1 MRPSQFNLIRRMC
14 IRMSRQRYYE
24 KVAKKNRKKKQKL
37 LNKQQKLINK
47 QERKKRRATEKEQV
61 TLYKKM
67 HPTPKVIRTS
77 AFYRNI
83 TLAIFFGWFILWF
96 CVISIPTRPSDSF
109 LDSLFLLIGWG
120 ILLLY
125 PMIRYIVQKRDE
137 TAKRDSAVC
146 PLCGSTMENGYNFC
160 TSCGFSLIPHQP
172 QNVPQKEKRCPSC
185 GAIVDKN
192 YNFCTEC
199 GYSFL
204 QQPKITKLSAEERK
218 ELREQYKI
226 QREID
231 QHWKFRQKR
240 IEDDTLRNIKSQN
253 YKLKKEDDKENR
265 DQYDEL
271 TK

>member
-14 IRMSRQRYYE
+14 VRMSRQRYYE

-47 QERKKRRATEKEQV
+47 QEKKKRRATEKEQV
-61 TLYKKM
+61 KLYKKM
-67 HPTPKVIRTS
+67 HPTPKVIHTS

-83 TLAIFFGWFILWF
+83 TLAIFFGWFIVWF
-96 CVISIPTRPSDSF
+96 CVISIPTRPSDGF

-120 ILLLY
+120 ILLLH
-125 PMIRYIVQKRDE
+125 PLIRYIVKKSGE
-137 TAKRDSAVC
+137 TAKQDMTVC
-146 PLCGSTMENGYNFC
+146 PNCGSTMENGYNFC
-160 TSCGFSLIPHQP
+160 TSCGFSLIPQKP
-172 QNVPQKEKRCPSC
+172 QNIPLKEKRCPSC

-192 YNFCTEC
+192 YNFCIEC

-204 QQPKITKLSAEERK
+204 QQSKIHLSAEERK
-218 ELREQYKI
+218 ELRDKYKR
-226 QREID
+226 QREVD
-231 QHWKFRQKR
+231 RCLEFRKKR
-240 IEDDTLRNIKSQN
+240 IEDDMLRNIKSQN

-265 DQYDEL
+265 EQYDEL

>member
-47 QERKKRRATEKEQV
+47 QEKKKRRATEKEQV
-61 TLYKKM
+61 KLCKKM

-83 TLAIFFGWFILWF
+83 TLAIFWGWFILWF

-109 LDSLFLLIGWG
+109 LDSLFLLSGWVMF
-120 ILLLY
+120 IPY
-125 PMIRYIVQKRDE
+125 PLIRYLTKKKKEI
-137 TAKRDSAVC
+137 AKQDMMNC
-146 PLCGSTMENGYNFC
+146 PFCGSVIASSCKFC
-160 TSCGFSLIPHQP
+160 TACGSSLIP
-172 QNVPQKEKRCPSC
+172 
-185 GAIVDKN
+185 
-192 YNFCTEC
+192 
-199 GYSFL
+199 
-204 QQPKITKLSAEERK
+204 QQPRAMSVDRQSNILSAEERK
-218 ELREQYKI
+218 ALREKYKV
-226 QREID
+226 QREND
-231 QHWKFRQKR
+231 QLQIIKNKQH
-240 IEDDTLRNIKSQN
+240 EDEILRNIHIQNELLKS
-253 YKLKKEDDKENR
+253 EDDKANR

>member
-1 MRPSQFNLIRRMC
+1 MKPSQFNLIRRMW
-14 IRMSRQRYYE
+14 IRATRFRYRE
-24 KVAKKNRKKKQKL
+24 KIARKNRTKEL
-37 LNKQQKLINK
+37 KLIHK
-47 QERKKRRATEKEQV
+47 QEKNAQRVWRKEQRKLCTQMYPV
-61 TLYKKM
+61 
-67 HPTPKVIRTS
+67 PKVIHTS
-77 AFYRNI
+77 RFYRNI
-83 TLAIFFGWFILWF
+83 TIAIFFGWFILWF

-120 ILLLY
+120 IFLLY

-137 TAKRDSAVC
+137 TAKRDTTVC

-160 TSCGFSLIPHQP
+160 TSCG
-172 QNVPQKEKRCPSC
+172 V
-185 GAIVDKN
+185 IVDKN

-204 QQPKITKLSAEERK
+204 QQPKVTKLSAEERK
-218 ELREQYKI
+218 KLREKYKM

-240 IEDDTLRNIKSQN
+240 IEDDMLRNIKSQN
-253 YKLKKEDDKENR
+253 YKLKREDDKENR
-265 DQYDEL
+265 DQYEEL